1 MGAED
6 FMLKTP
12 LRVVLDTNCVVSALM
27 FPRGRTG
34 RLCCLWMQEA
44 VKPVVCRET
53 ALELFRVL
61 SYPKFKLDADEI
73 EWLLSEYLPFT
84 ETFSGSRPEG
94 FAVPGLRDS
103 DDGAFVWL
111 ASASGASLLVSGDRH
126 LLELRGQFSEFRIV
140 SPAELVSLMEP
151 RQCSGMKKEDASAE
165 LFKELQKLYK
175 MKTIEAAP
183 ADAENRRLEHADG

>member
-12 LRVVLDTNCVVSALM
+12 LRGVLDTNCVVSALM

-73 EWLLSEYLPFT
+73 EWLLSEYLPYYRDVLRQPTGRLCRAGTAGQRRRRVRLACVGIGRVPACFRRPAPPGASRAVFRIPHSFAGRT
-84 ETFSGSRPEG
+84 RQPHGAAAVFRYEEGRRICGTFQGTAETLQNEDNRSGSGGCR
-94 FAVPGLRDS
+94 
-103 DDGAFVWL
+103 
-111 ASASGASLLVSGDRH
+111 
-126 LLELRGQFSEFRIV
+126 
-140 SPAELVSLMEP
+140 
-151 RQCSGMKKEDASAE
+151 K
-165 LFKELQKLYK
+165 
-175 MKTIEAAP
+175 
-183 ADAENRRLEHADG
+183 